1 MERPL
6 DCSVAEYGQLALWTG
21 IVEEALGHAQDRSE
35 AWGWPG
41 TATGEAGGEWGGVV
55 DHTE

>member
-6 DCSVAEYGQLALWTG
+6 DCSVAEYDQLALWTG
-21 IVEEALGHAQDRSE
+21 IVGEALGHAQDRSE

-41 TATGEAGGEWGGVV
+41 TATGEAGVEGGGLV
-55 DHTE
+55 DYTE